1 MMGMVGDYICAWKYY
16 IGYEYISNERAM
28 TPEWS

>member
-1 MMGMVGDYICAWKYY
+1 MGMVGGYICAWKYY
-16 IGYEYISNERAM
+16 IGYECISNERTM